1 MGFDTVWQD
10 LRGEAEALGD
20 DDVLVTPTSERPFVV
35 VRTDPDRIVIEYL
48 ETDDRRVLRRGE
60 FEVLY
65 DRLHGN
71 REGLDLADLAPGVE
85 PYASILTLSGRFGV
99 DESGAKIVEA
109 EEEAATGKA
118 SPFRRSAWAVRPEP
132 ERVHD
137 DAILLAD
144 ALERADLDGEDEL
157 GSMDETELT
166 DLYVLLSDVQR
177 GADRLRRTIGDAL
190 LDRIGP
196 DGHLHG
202 QFGTVTRTRRERRH
216 PLDDET
222 VLSTLD
228 AEGVPREWVL
238 GVDPEKLE
246 VVVAATD
253 VEEDSVY
260 DVEVQTFVQKTAVES
275 AEKQARLR
283 GLLDRLA
290 RMETPEG
297 EALRDEIERLETRLD
312 DLLAAG

>member
-1 MGFDTVWQD
+1 MGFDTVWHD
-10 LRGEAEALGD
+10 IREAAEALGED
-20 DDVLVTPTSERPFVV
+20 EVLVTPASERPVVV

-48 ETDDRRVLRRGE
+48 ETDERRVLRRGE

-65 DRLHGN
+65 DRLHGK
-71 REGLDLADLAPGVE
+71 RAGLDLADLASGVE
-85 PYASILTLSGRFGV
+85 PYASVLTLSGHFGV
-99 DESGAKIVEA
+99 DESGAEIVEVEDGGA
-109 EEEAATGKA
+109 NEQ
-118 SPFRRSAWAVRPEP
+118 SRFLRSAWAIRPEP

-144 ALERADLDGEDEL
+144 ALERADLDGSDEL
-157 GSMDETELT
+157 GNMDETDLT

-253 VEEDSVY
+253 VEEESVY

-275 AEKQARLR
+275 AEKQARLH

>member
-20 DDVLVTPTSERPFVV
+20 DEVLVTPTSERPFVV

-48 ETDDRRVLRRGE
+48 ETDDRRDLRRGE

-85 PYASILTLSGRFGV
+85 PYASVLTLSGRFGV
-99 DESGAKIVEA
+99 DESGAEIVEMGEGTA
-109 EEEAATGKA
+109 EEA
-118 SPFRRSAWAVRPEP
+118 SPFKRSAWAVRPEP

-157 GSMDETELT
+157 GSMGETDLA

-196 DGHLHG
+196 DGRLHG

-238 GVDPEKLE
+238 GVDPGKLE

-253 VEEDSVY
+253 VEEGSVY

-275 AEKQARLR
+275 AEKQARLQ

-297 EALRDEIERLETRLD
+297 ESLRNEIERLETRLD